1 MFQIRELI
9 LKCDLWYYQ
18 CLKIFSCFRIVNP
31 IILVLSALVIK
42 YNCYCLKELV
52 NNDGLS
58 TLKHPKKLY
67 RFFMHV
73 IITTHRMN
81 HNYRPVKQKN
91 AWTNGINM
99 SCFLQS
105 PALNGERQTLKT
117 PRLIV
122 FVLFVV
128 KTGIF
133 LSVSNKELVLL
144 LISLISERD
153 FFEKTCISARPF
165 NTCTLLYLPIMF
177 RAAQQKSRLKVTIG
191 NPTNNGEMGRV
202 TA

>member
-1 MFQIRELI
+1 
-9 LKCDLWYYQ
+9 
-18 CLKIFSCFRIVNP
+18 
-31 IILVLSALVIK
+31 
-42 YNCYCLKELV
+42 
-52 NNDGLS
+52 
-58 TLKHPKKLY
+58 
-67 RFFMHV
+67 
-73 IITTHRMN
+73 
-81 HNYRPVKQKN
+81 
-91 AWTNGINM
+91 M

-105 PALNGERQTLKT
+105 PAMNEERQTLKT

-202 TA
+202 TAQSVVLYRVWFQFHKKSATKTNKTKCYLYKCICLSKNWIQFTSQRHV

>member
-1 MFQIRELI
+1 MFHFRRFQLWNFCCFESSKHACRLLELLVSVFYVLSQAYYIIVQQFSKCFTIKMASLMLKASLKFQSLVPYQLLLFQIRELI

-31 IILVLSALVIK
+31 IILVSSALVIK

-73 IITTHRMN
+73 IITAHRMN

-91 AWTNGINM
+91 A
-99 SCFLQS
+99 
-105 PALNGERQTLKT
+105 
-117 PRLIV
+117 
-122 FVLFVV
+122 
-128 KTGIF
+128 
-133 LSVSNKELVLL
+133 
-144 LISLISERD
+144 
-153 FFEKTCISARPF
+153 
-165 NTCTLLYLPIMF
+165 
-177 RAAQQKSRLKVTIG
+177 
-191 NPTNNGEMGRV
+191 
-202 TA
+202 